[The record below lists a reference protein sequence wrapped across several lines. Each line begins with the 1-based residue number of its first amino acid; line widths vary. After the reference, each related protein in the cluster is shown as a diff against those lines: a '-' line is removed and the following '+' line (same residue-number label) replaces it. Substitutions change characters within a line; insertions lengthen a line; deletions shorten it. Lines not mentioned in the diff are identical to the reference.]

1 MHSDACLYVYYIIII
16 IIIII
21 IFRNATIPIFQIQNY
36 PENSEY
42 RPITIQSQ
50 CS

>member
-16 IIIII
+16 I
-21 IFRNATIPIFQIQNY
+21 RNATIPIFQIQNY

-42 RPITIQSQ
+42 RPITIRSQ